1 MTAQFPGERPG
12 EPRGEPRG
20 EPLLSV
26 RGLRVAFG
34 PPHHPMMAVD
44 GVDFDVRAGEVLGL
58 AGESG
63 SGKSLSLRSILRLVK
78 APARV
83 TGEVRWRG
91 RDVLK
96 MSDGEVRKVRGGEI
110 AMIFQEPMSALNPVL
125 TVGAQIRENLEEHTD
140 LESAARQARAIELL
154 DLVGIPAAKARIDDY
169 PHQFSGGMRQRAM
182 IAIALASNPK
192 LLLADEP
199 TTALDVT
206 IQDQILKLILRL
218 RRDLNMSVVLVT
230 HDLGVIAQTCDR
242 LAVMYAGRVVESGP
256 VAEIFAHPNHA
267 YTLGLLNSVPRGGG
281 LRQPLAS
288 IAGQPPSPMA
298 RPPGCAFA
306 PRCSFVEADCTA
318 GQPLL
323 VPVAPQHEAACLHH
337 RKVAQR

>member
-1 MTAQFPGERPG
+1 VSGD
-12 EPRGEPRG
+12 

-34 PPHHPMMAVD
+34 TPRHELVAVD

-63 SGKSLSLRSILRLVK
+63 SGKSLTLRSILRLVK
-78 APARV
+78 PPARV
-83 TGEVRWRG
+83 GGEVLWRG
-91 RDVLK
+91 RDILR
-96 MSDGEVRKVRGGEI
+96 MSEPEVRRVRGGEI

-125 TVGAQIRENLEEHTD
+125 TVGAQILENLEEHTD
-140 LESAARQARAIELL
+140 LDAGARRLRAVELL
-154 DLVGIPAAKARIDDY
+154 DLVGIPAAKSRIEDY

-242 LAVMYAGRVVESGP
+242 LAVMYAGRVVEAGP
-256 VAEIFAHPNHA
+256 VADIFAQPRHA
-267 YTLGLLNSVPRGGG
+267 YTLGLLDSVPRGGA
-281 LRQPLAS
+281 LREPLRS
-288 IAGQPPSPMA
+288 IAGQPPSLSE
-298 RPPGCAFA
+298 RLPGCAFA
-306 PRCSFVEADCTA
+306 PRCQFVVAQCSA
-318 GQPLL
+318 AKPPL
-323 VPVAPQHEAACLHH
+323 VGIGPMHDSACIQH
-337 RKVAQR
+337 RKVGER

>member
-1 MTAQFPGERPG
+1 MDIVAAMP
-12 EPRGEPRG
+12 

-26 RGLRVAFG
+26 RDLRVSFG
-34 PPHHPMMAVD
+34 PPKHALPAVD
-44 GVDFDVRAGEVLGL
+44 GVDFDVLPGEVLGL

-63 SGKSLSLRSILRLVK
+63 SGKSLTLRSILRLVK
-78 APARV
+78 APGRIAGKV
-83 TGEVRWRG
+83 FWRG
-91 RDVLK
+91 RDVLG
-96 MSDGEVRKVRGGEI
+96 MSDDELRRIRGGEI

-125 TVGAQIRENLEEHTD
+125 SVGTQIRENLQEHTD
-140 LESAARQARAIELL
+140 LDARGRAARAVELL
-154 DLVGIPAAKARIDDY
+154 DLVGIPAAKSRIDDY

-182 IAIALASNPK
+182 IAIALASSPR

-218 RRDLNMSVVLVT
+218 RDDLKMSVVLVT

-242 LAVMYAGRVVESGP
+242 LAVMYSGRVVETGP
-256 VAEIFAHPNHA
+256 VTTIFREPRHA

-281 LRQPLAS
+281 LREPLSS
-288 IAGQPPSPMA
+288 IAGQPPSLTS

-306 PRCSFVEADCTA
+306 PRCPFVVDECRTA
-318 GQPLL
+318 PPPLTRI
-323 VPVAPQHEAACLHH
+323 APRHETACLRHQEVAH
-337 RKVAQR
+337 R

>member
-1 MTAQFPGERPG
+1 MKEAPTGRDQA
-12 EPRGEPRG
+12 
-20 EPLLSV
+20 LLSV

-34 PPHHPMMAVD
+34 TPQHELIAVD

-63 SGKSLSLRSILRLVK
+63 SGKSLTLRSILRLVK
-78 APARV
+78 PPARV
-83 TGEVRWRG
+83 TGEVLWRG
-91 RDVLK
+91 GDILR
-96 MSDGEVRKVRGGEI
+96 MAEPEVRRIRGAEI
-110 AMIFQEPMSALNPVL
+110 AMIFQEPLSALNPVL
-125 TVGAQIRENLEEHTD
+125 TVGTQIRENLEEHTD
-140 LESAARQARAIELL
+140 LDAGARQARAVELL
-154 DLVGIPAAKARIDDY
+154 DLVGIPAAKSRIDDY

-218 RRDLNMSVVLVT
+218 RRDLSMSVVLVT

-256 VAEIFAHPNHA
+256 VAEIFDRPRHA
-267 YTLGLLNSVPRGGG
+267 YTLGLLNSVPRGGA
-281 LRQPLAS
+281 LRQPLSS
-288 IAGQPPSPMA
+288 IAGQPPSLSERIA
-298 RPPGCAFA
+298 GCAFA
-306 PRCSFVEADCTA
+306 PRCAFVEPECGAINP
-318 GQPLL
+318 PL
-323 VPVAPQHEAACLHH
+323 VDIAPMHETACLQH